1 MMYTEIIA
9 CYEAT
14 RQAVWLKKFISGH
27 RVVDSIEKALKI
39 YCDNEPAYNTP
50 ITTRRVMLGSTSQH

>member
-1 MMYTEIIA
+1 MYTEIIA

-14 RQAVWLKKFISGH
+14 RQAVWFKKFISGH

-50 ITTRRVMLGSTSQH
+50 ITTRRVML